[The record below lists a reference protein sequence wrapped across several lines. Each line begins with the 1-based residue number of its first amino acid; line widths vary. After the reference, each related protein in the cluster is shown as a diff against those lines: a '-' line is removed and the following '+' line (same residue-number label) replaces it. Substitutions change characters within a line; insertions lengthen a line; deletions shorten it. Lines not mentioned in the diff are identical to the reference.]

1 MLAAHLVEAL
11 TSITAAIAEVTWVFD
26 AGDLSF
32 AVRYARMR
40 FAGSSLYEFQCIF
53 CMLCLQARPV
63 LEPRSQHPPPKALQA
78 LSALPTSDLLD
89 GQGVVMGLG
98 PG

>member
-40 FAGSSLYEFQCIF
+40 FAGSSLYEFQCMF
-53 CMLCLQARPV
+53 CMLCLQAVAFWGHLP
-63 LEPRSQHPPPKALQA
+63 EALQA

-98 PG
+98 SG